1 MQSFIVTVNVVM
13 PLFIIIGVGMIIKKL
28 GLTNPEMLR
37 MIDAI
42 SFRTFL
48 PALLFK
54 NIYNTDLSAVFNI
67 KFIGFGVA
75 CVFLSFA
82 LGMLVV
88 TRLVKSNPKRGAIVQ
103 NMVRSNT
110 VIFGLAL
117 TASFYGSGNNGAMSI
132 LTACTVIFTNALAV
146 TQFEI
151 FRGSNV
157 NVKDIAK
164 GIVRNPLIIA
174 SVLGLITLLLKIEL
188 PSLAVKAISDLGSVA
203 TPLCLVTLGAS
214 LDFSSFSANRKEIM
228 IGTTSRLIVL
238 PLIFIPLAILFGF
251 RGPELASLAVLVAAP
266 ASASSFTLAQQ
277 MGGDNTLSAQLLVST
292 TLLSVVTVFGI
303 FWMLTSMSLI

>member
-1 MQSFIVTVNVVM
+1 
-13 PLFIIIGVGMIIKKL
+13 
-28 GLTNPEMLR
+28 
-37 MIDAI
+37 
-42 SFRTFL
+42 
-48 PALLFK
+48 
-54 NIYNTDLSAVFNI
+54 
-67 KFIGFGVA
+67 
-75 CVFLSFA
+75 
-82 LGMLVV
+82 
-88 TRLVKSNPKRGAIVQ
+88 
-103 NMVRSNT
+103 
-110 VIFGLAL
+110 
-117 TASFYGSGNNGAMSI
+117 MSI